1 MSFRAGVRGGVNFE
15 TKENEG
21 DEVTQASCPP
31 LRYFFPSAKVRIGF
45 VHIDAEAQWKTNR
58 KK

>member
-1 MSFRAGVRGGVNFE
+1 MSFRAVVRGGVNFE

-45 VHIDAEAQWKTNR
+45 VHIDAEAQ
-58 KK
+58 